1 MSLYLFKKYL
11 LVLGGFT
18 VYENLALTRLIMSY
32 VVLLL
37 EATLESIAQY
47 RQKKTPPWNEDNLSK
62 EY

>member
-47 RQKKTPPWNEDNLSK
+47 RQKNSSLK
-62 EY
+62 

>member
-47 RQKKTPPWNEDNLSK
+47 RKKKTPP
-62 EY
+62 